1 MKARIMWVDL
11 ARRRQLDAA
20 QKRFAA
26 RRNR

>member
-20 QKRFAA
+20 RKRFVA